1 MPSKYSQV
9 AGASNLNKDSQESG
23 LPVKTGAP
31 LVSANLKSDLQ
42 LHVVLHRMPLDGKIK
57 KQLERMKGAQTF
69 NYDSDSTVG
78 YGEDDFEN
86 EGQDEVDL
94 EHEGQGKRDIQE
106 EGIAVEENQ
115 TTDVNVED
123 LLTAED
129 NFDIENNART
139 EAEVDCDEG
148 RGSVEF
154 VADVET
160 PQPKMK
166 LVLKE
171 FNLKKH
177 KKNVNAIKM
186 RCSVCQVKLYGY
198 KEMNNHMTEEHPDF
212 KVKCTYCTHTFKNIL
227 ARNRHHKQH
236 EQY

>member
-1 MPSKYSQV
+1 M
-9 AGASNLNKDSQESG
+9 
-23 LPVKTGAP
+23 
-31 LVSANLKSDLQ
+31 LK
-42 LHVVLHRMPLDGKIK
+42 
-57 KQLERMKGAQTF
+57 TF

-94 EHEGQGKRDIQE
+94 EHEGQVKRDIQE

-115 TTDVNVED
+115 TTDVNIED

-148 RGSVEF
+148 RESVKF

-177 KKNVNAIKM
+177 KKNMNAIKM
-186 RCSVCQVKLYGY
+186 RCSVCQVKLYRY
-198 KEMNNHMTEEHPDF
+198 RK
-212 KVKCTYCTHTFKNIL
+212 
-227 ARNRHHKQH
+227 R
-236 EQY
+236 

>member
-1 MPSKYSQV
+1 M
-9 AGASNLNKDSQESG
+9 
-23 LPVKTGAP
+23 
-31 LVSANLKSDLQ
+31 LKLLIMTATQ
-42 LHVVLHRMPLDGKIK
+42 
-57 KQLERMKGAQTF
+57 QW
-69 NYDSDSTVG
+69 G

-86 EGQDEVDL
+86 EGKDEVDL

-115 TTDVNVED
+115 TTDVNIED

-148 RGSVEF
+148 RESVEF
-154 VADVET
+154 VADVEI

-177 KKNVNAIKM
+177 KKNMNAIKM

-212 KVKCTYCTHTFKNIL
+212 KVKCTYCAHTFRNIL
-227 ARNRHHKQH
+227 ARNRHHK
-236 EQY
+236 